1 MDGELAKAKWQRGEG
16 GKTRDERASKNWVG
30 YQPQQIQPFA
40 AKEGSTMVTL
50 QELAERLEREVA
62 ALKAQLRRRPPRRTL
77 STEEQERRRQAVAA
91 LEAWRERL
99 KDRLKGLTLTDI
111 LMEMRY
117 GSEEGGDLS

>member
-1 MDGELAKAKWQRGEG
+1 
-16 GKTRDERASKNWVG
+16 
-30 YQPQQIQPFA
+30 
-40 AKEGSTMVTL
+40 MVTL

-77 STEEQERRRQAVAA
+77 SPEELERRRQAVAA

-117 GSEEGGDLS
+117 RSEEGGDLS